1 MAEYILTSS
10 VNWLQAK
17 VVYTVNSQVPK
28 ELKSYVSA
36 TLYVKKGTG
45 TQATTNLRGAV
56 SLGGG
61 MYHNGSNSF
70 VLTDEWKEISSKSN
84 CPVYHNEDGTKTVEV
99 KCYVYTNDSSQ
110 TKYATVNDSFVLP
123 TIDRA
128 STIYATSTDF
138 GSDTYIKI
146 TSLSDNF
153 THTLKYSF
161 KGEKETALTGTIIE
175 KSNLDSV
182 KWEIPMD
189 LLYQI
194 PNSRSGVI
202 TLYCETYQGNSKVGT
217 IKTTTLTATAPYDLC
232 YPSMTGNIYDIN
244 NTTLALTGNNK
255 KLIRYHSTAKV
266 NTTPSGK
273 YGASIASMI
282 IKNGSKTIEGNSGEI
297 DKPETQVFTFT
308 IKDSRGYAKT
318 YTSYADMIDYINI
331 SCYIGT
337 ERPTADGKYNF
348 TVKGNYFNSSFGAQ
362 NNTLTVKYRWKD
374 NAASSFSDWLDF
386 DEILTE
392 INTYKAVDEIVGLE
406 YQKTYYFQA
415 KAYDLLTS
423 AESSIE
429 AIKSKPVFDWSKEDF
444 AFNVP
449 VSIQGKP
456 VYVEEELYFN
466 EENSDASK
474 RNSVI
479 LSESFNNFDYLEIYY
494 YDNNANGYGYTKVYK
509 PKNNLDLH
517 LSLIQ
522 HNTDNGIYI
531 RDSWFILKNNN
542 EIQFQHGG
550 FHLFSTSAIT
560 NYSVVN
566 NIKIFRV
573 TGLRGLKV

>member
-45 TQATTNLRGAV
+45 TQATTNLHGAV
-56 SLGGG
+56 SIGG
-61 MYHNGSNSF
+61 MYHNGSSSF
-70 VLTDEWKEISSKSN
+70 TLTDEWKEISSKSN

-99 KCYVYTNDSSQ
+99 NCYVYTNNSSQ
-110 TKYATVNDSFVLP
+110 TKYATVKDSFVLP

-153 THTLKYSF
+153 THTLTYSF

-175 KSNLDSV
+175 KSSLDSV
-182 KWEIPMD
+182 NWEIPMN

-202 TLYCETYQGNSKVGT
+202 TIYCETYQGNSKVGT
-217 IKTTTLTATAPYDLC
+217 TKTTTLTATAPYDLC
-232 YPSMTGNIYDIN
+232 YPTMTGLIYDIN
-244 NTTLALTGNNK
+244 STTLALTGNSG
-255 KLIRYHSTAKV
+255 KLIKYHSTAKV
-266 NTTPSGK
+266 DTTPKGK
-273 YGASIASMI
+273 YGASITSMV
-282 IKNGSKTIEGNSGEI
+282 IKNGSKTIKGNTGEI
-297 DKPETQVFTFT
+297 DKPETQIFSFT
-308 IKDSRGYAKT
+308 ITDSRGYTKT
-318 YTSYADMIDYINI
+318 YNSYPDMIDYINI
-331 SCYIGT
+331 SCYIGN

-362 NNTLTVKYRWKD
+362 NNTLTVKYRWK
-374 NAASSFSDWLDF
+374 NSNYAEFSNWLDF
-386 DEILTE
+386 SEVLTE
-392 INTYKAVDEIVGLE
+392 INTYKAVNEIAGLE

-423 AESSIE
+423 AESSIV
-429 AIKSKPVFDWSKEDF
+429 AIKSKPVFDWSKVDF

-449 VSIQGKP
+449 VTINGVP
-456 VYVEEELYFN
+456 VYTETVLYTGSSGN
-466 EENSDASK
+466 TITLNDRAD
-474 RNSVI
+474 NYT
-479 LSESFNNFDYLEIYY
+479 YLEIYFT
-494 YDNNANGYGYTKVYK
+494 DNNGNGGGYIKVFEPQGKQVHLQLIETNSYGSFYIRHTNYLIDGANITPMSEKYGYSYF
-509 PKNNLDLH
+509 
-517 LSLIQ
+517 SGSAWS
-522 HNTDNGIYI
+522 NGG
-531 RDSWFILKNNN
+531 NNN
-542 EIQFQHGG
+542 Y
-550 FHLFSTSAIT
+550 LRIT
-560 NYSVVN
+560 RVV
-566 NIKIFRV
+566 
-573 TGLRGLKV
+573 GLR

>member
-45 TQATTNLRGAV
+45 TQATTNLYGAV
-56 SLGGG
+56 SIGG
-61 MYHNGSNSF
+61 MYSNGSNSF

-99 KCYVYTNDSSQ
+99 NCYVYTNDSSQ

-138 GSDTYIKI
+138 GSDTHIKI

-153 THTLKYSF
+153 THTLTYSF

-182 KWEIPMD
+182 NWEIPMD

-202 TLYCETYQGNSKVGT
+202 TIYCETYQGNSKVGT
-217 IKTTTLTATAPYDLC
+217 TKTTTLTATAPYDLC
-232 YPSMTGNIYDIN
+232 YPSMTGLIYDIN
-244 NTTLALTGNNK
+244 NTTLALTGNSG

-266 NTTPSGK
+266 DTTPKGK
-273 YGASIASMI
+273 YGASITSMV
-282 IKNGSKTIEGNSGEI
+282 IKNGSKTIEGNTGEI
-297 DKPETQVFTFT
+297 DKPETQIFSFT
-308 IKDSRGYAKT
+308 ITDSRGYAKT
-318 YTSYADMIDYINI
+318 YNSYPDMIDYINI

-374 NAASSFSDWLDF
+374 NSASSFSDWLDF
-386 DEILTE
+386 SEVLTE
-392 INTYKAVDEIVGLE
+392 INTYKAVNEIAGLE

-415 KAYDLLTS
+415 QAYDLLTS
-423 AESSIE
+423 AESSVV

-449 VSIQGKP
+449 VSINGVP
-456 VYVEEELYFN
+456 VYTETVLFN
-466 EENSDASK
+466 GSTNGAVNLIDRAD
-474 RNSVI
+474 NYT
-479 LSESFNNFDYLEIYY
+479 YLEIYFT
-494 YDNNANGYGYTKVYK
+494 DNIDNGSGYTKVFEPQGKYV
-509 PKNNLDLH
+509 H
-517 LSLIQ
+517 LSLVE
-522 HNTDNGIYI
+522 TNGYGSFYI
-531 RDSWFILKNNN
+531 R
-542 EIQFQHGG
+542 H
-550 FHLFSTSAIT
+550 T
-560 NYSVVN
+560 NYGIDGASLYPISGKAGYSYFSGSAWSNGSSN
-566 NIKIFRV
+566 NYIKITRV
-573 TGLRGLKV
+573 VGLK